1 MQKIIQSNFYINP
14 IELIVLLTIT
24 EKMDDNIFIDEVI
37 RFYNTVKEY
46 FYIKDIARFLKLAV
60 STVYNFNVILK
71 KNNYNIN
78 SIIKNNIVYQK
89 LGLLYQLIHGDC
101 KDEK

>member
-1 MQKIIQSNFYINP
+1 MQKIIHSNFNISP
-14 IELIVLLTIT
+14 LELFVLLTIT
-24 EKMDDNIFIDEVI
+24 EKIDDNIFIDEVI
-37 RFYNTVKEY
+37 RFYNTIKEY
-46 FYIKDIARFLKLAV
+46 FYIKDIAHFLKLAE

-78 SIIKNNIVYQK
+78 PIIKNNIVYQK
-89 LGLLYQLIHGDC
+89 LGLLYQLLDGDY